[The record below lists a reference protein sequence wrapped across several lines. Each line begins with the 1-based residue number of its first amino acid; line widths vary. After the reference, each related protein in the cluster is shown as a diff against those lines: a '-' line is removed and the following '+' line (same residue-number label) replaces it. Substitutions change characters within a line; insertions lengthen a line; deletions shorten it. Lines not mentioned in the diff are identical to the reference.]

1 MRIAI
6 VDDLE
11 LSVELLRRLLLFV
24 PDYELAWIAR
34 NGTEAVEK
42 CALDTPD
49 LILMDLVMPVMDG
62 VEATRRIMQSTPCAI
77 LIVTKSVS
85 RHAGQVFQAMGNGA
99 LDVVDTPSIGE
110 GGMSDGDEL
119 LHKIATV
126 GKLIGTTEQRQNRH
140 GSDQALRAVTAD
152 FTTAPIAAIGASTGG
167 PMALATLLAKL
178 PDDFSACVV
187 VVQHVDA
194 EFTEGLVSWLDGH
207 TGLSVEIASAGTAP
221 QRGKVLL
228 AGYDQHLIL
237 DANQQFA
244 YTPEPTTLA
253 YRPSVD
259 VFFES
264 LAKNWSGTG
273 TAALLTGM
281 GRDGANGLLALKTA
295 GWHTVAQDESTS
307 VVYGMPKAAADLD
320 AAREILPLADIG
332 DLLAR
337 RFSRSLREH

>member
-11 LSVELLRRLLLFV
+11 LSVELLRRLLMFV

-34 NGTEAVEK
+34 NGSEAVEK

-49 LILMDLVMPVMDG
+49 LVLMDLVMPVMDG
-62 VEATRRIMQSTPCAI
+62 VEATRRIMQNSPCAI
-77 LIVTKSVS
+77 LIVTKSVN
-85 RHAGQVFQAMGNGA
+85 RRAGQVFQAMGNGA

-110 GGMSDGDEL
+110 GGIIGDGDEL
-119 LHKIATV
+119 LQKIATV
-126 GKLIGTTEQRQNRH
+126 GKLIGTSEQRQNR
-140 GSDQALRAVTAD
+140 GADRAMRPVTLDLA
-152 FTTAPIAAIGASTGG
+152 TTPIAAIGASTGG
-167 PMALATLLAKL
+167 PMALATLMAKL

-194 EFTEGLVSWLDGH
+194 EFTGGLASWLDGH
-207 TGLSVEIASAGTAP
+207 TGLSVEIAIEGTAP

-228 AGYDQHLIL
+228 AGYDQHLIMGA
-237 DANQQFA
+237 DQHFA
-244 YTPEPTTLA
+244 YTAEPTALA

-259 VFFES
+259 VYFES

-281 GRDGANGLLALKTA
+281 GRDGAKGLLALKTA

-307 VVYGMPKAAADLD
+307 AVYGMPKAAAELG

-332 DLLAR
+332 DLLAK
-337 RFSRSLREH
+337 RFSRSLRER